1 MNTPIPETENRH
13 DLHEDSIILEAAV
26 REAGALALGHFF
38 ARPRVWSKTDSTPV
52 SEADLAVNRL
62 LECRLAGARPAYGW
76 LSEESAD
83 RPSRLDAGRVWIVDP
98 IDGTRAFVDGRP
110 YWSLSVALIENGVP
124 VLGAVY
130 APALNEYYAACR
142 GLGTW
147 RNRRRVHAS
156 HHTGLEGC
164 RILSGKHFFAPGKWR
179 RPWPDMTISHRN
191 SVAYRMALVAAGR
204 FDAVL
209 APSPKNEW
217 DLAAGDLLLREAGAV
232 VTDMRGAALNY
243 NNPAP
248 RRSGLVAAAPALHD
262 AIMAQL
268 PERIGSKAP

>member
-1 MNTPIPETENRH
+1 MNTPLPENESRPG
-13 DLHEDSIILEAAV
+13 LHEDGIILEAAV
-26 REAGALALGHFF
+26 REAGALALGYFH

-52 SEADLAVNRL
+52 SEADMAVNRL
-62 LECRLAGARPAYGW
+62 LEHRLAGARPAYGW

-83 RPSRLDAGRVWIVDP
+83 QPARLEAKRVWIVDP

-110 YWSLSVALIENGVP
+110 YWSLSVALVENGTP
-124 VLGAVY
+124 VLGVVY
-130 APALNEYYAACR
+130 APALGEYYAASH
-142 GLGTW
+142 GGGTW
-147 RNRRRVHAS
+147 HNRHRVHSS
-156 HHTGLEGC
+156 HHAGLKDC
-164 RILSGKHFFAPGKWR
+164 RILSGKHFFSPRKWR
-179 RPWPDMTISHRN
+179 HPWPDMTIGHRN

-232 VTDMRGAALNY
+232 VTDMHGASLSY

-248 RRSGLVAAAPALHD
+248 LRSGLVAAGPALHA
-262 AIMAQL
+262 AILAQL
-268 PERIGSKAP
+268 PERIGGKGP